1 MGGRTQYTQTPRVC
15 VCARI
20 REGIDG
26 IHDGVCQQI
35 PTDLDSHHRHPVGE
49 ERRECVCREGGGLAD
64 HDLAHTHT
72 QHKLIEKHINK
83 HTLCM

>member
-49 ERRECVCREGGGLAD
+49 ERQECVCREGGGGLAD

-72 QHKLIEKHINK
+72 HSISLLKN
-83 HTLCM
+83 T